1 MADLD
6 IMIAKALA
14 AQVNAHAPYSGHPI
28 GAAIQTVSGK
38 IFAGCNV
45 ENAAHP
51 SGQCAEATAIGN
63 MVTAGASRIK
73 DVVVV
78 GPGDVLCPP
87 CGECRQ
93 RIREFGDENTMI
105 HMVVGD
111 QAVKTMSLDELLPL
125 SFGPDTLS
133 E

>member
-14 AQVNAHAPYSGHPI
+14 AQINAHAPYSNHPV

-45 ENAAHP
+45 ENSSHP

-63 MVTAGASRIK
+63 MVSAGATRIK
-73 DVVVV
+73 DVVIV
-78 GPGDVLCPP
+78 GPGDILCPP

-93 RIREFGDENTMI
+93 RLREFSDDNTVI
-105 HMVVGD
+105 HMAIGD
-111 QAVKTMSLDELLPL
+111 KIVKSMSLGELLPL
-125 SFGPDTLS
+125 SFRPKTVS
-133 E
+133 K